1 MALRFFVCGLIL
13 VSVAACDGA
22 PRTLTSS
29 RNLQNEVTVAERQE
43 GADDAS
49 PATIEVSAKFDKTPL
64 RGDDNVGIVYYR
76 VDISNPTV
84 TGLSVGAVYLQFE
97 DDMEIAIRKCRL
109 KGTDVSPFGYTPI
122 RVEPGEVFSA
132 SSSCEFPISQMDGVR
147 EIVSLVD
154 FSFMVPRD

>member
-29 RNLQNEVTVAERQE
+29 RDLQKEVTAADAEE
-43 GADDAS
+43 GADPAS
-49 PATIEVSAKFDKTPL
+49 PATIEVSAKFDKTPVQ
-64 RGDDNVGIVYYR
+64 GKGNVGVVYYR
-76 VDISNPTV
+76 VDIANPTA

-97 DDMEIAIRKCRL
+97 DDMDIAIRKCRL

-122 RVEPGEVFSA
+122 RVEPGGVFSA

-154 FSFMVPRD
+154 FRFMVPRD